1 MPDPSLESLQSFDVV
16 EFSNASDSSSTSA
29 PSSSTL
35 TPSLD
40 TSPFGDGLAF
50 DIHRRPTVGTFPE
63 QPEDDDAET
72 ENTPASTS
80 TRIHQGKGK
89 GVSCKVLPDARYPNI
104 NMSIN
109 SLPPYFVC
117 WIAEYM
123 ESNHTKFQLSR
134 VTISLFRPVPRDLF
148 FCEINIWD
156 YACITQRKIASDF
169 VTDEGIGFY
178 LFFDF
183 YELTRLFNPGLFL
196 EGSRCGNGWFTGL
209 PFLVKQ
215 LEVRR

>member
-1 MPDPSLESLQSFDVV
+1 MRIKTRGRLLEVSITLSLFFYQQSPLCIQLRPLFPMPDPSLESLQSFDAV
-16 EFSNASDSSSTSA
+16 EFSNASDSSSTSV

-50 DIHRRPTVGTFPE
+50 DIHRRPTMGTFPE

-89 GVSCKVLPDARYPNI
+89 GVSCKVLPDAHYPNI
-104 NMSIN
+104 NMSVN

-123 ESNHTKFQLSR
+123 ESNHTKSQLSR
-134 VTISLFRPVPRDLF
+134 VTISLFRPVP
-148 FCEINIWD
+148 
-156 YACITQRKIASDF
+156 
-169 VTDEGIGFY
+169 
-178 LFFDF
+178 
-183 YELTRLFNPGLFL
+183 PGPIFL
-196 EGSRCGNGWFTGL
+196 
-209 PFLVKQ
+209 
-215 LEVRR
+215 